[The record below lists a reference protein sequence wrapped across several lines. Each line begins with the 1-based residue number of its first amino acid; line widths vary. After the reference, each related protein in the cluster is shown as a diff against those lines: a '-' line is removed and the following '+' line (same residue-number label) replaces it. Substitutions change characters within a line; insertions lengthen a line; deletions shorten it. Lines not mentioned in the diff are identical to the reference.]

1 MNISASLNV
10 FRLITNPSLCL
21 PHSTVS
27 TFNQLPLPISKAFP
41 ASERGHKPDI
51 RAIVLDKDNCFA
63 RPKENVVY
71 EAYQDKFRALKAA
84 YPHSRLLI
92 VSNSAGTNSDPGYAG
107 AALLERNTGIPVL
120 RHSTKKPGCGSEILS
135 YFRNVPESG
144 VTEPSQIAIVGDRLF
159 TDVLMANM
167 MGSWSVWIRDGVVE
181 EKGLFTIIERRLAS
195 YLLKKDYSP
204 PMPSSQFE
212 S

>member
-21 PHSTVS
+21 PHATIP
-27 TFNQLPLPISKAFP
+27 TFNQLPVPISKAFP
-41 ASERGHKPDI
+41 ASEKGHRPDI

-71 EAYQDKFRALKAA
+71 EVYHDKFQALKAA

-92 VSNSAGTNSDPGYAG
+92 VSNSAGTNSDPGHAD

-120 RHSTKKPGCGSEILS
+120 RHSTKKPGCGHEILS
-135 YFRNVPESG
+135 YFRNIPEAG
-144 VTEPSQIAIVGDRLF
+144 VTEPGQITIVGDRLF

-167 MGSWSVWIRDGVVE
+167 MGSWSVWVRDGVVE
-181 EKGLFTIIERRLAS
+181 EKGLFTAMEKRLAG
-195 YLLKKDYSP
+195 YLLKKGYSP
-204 PMPSSQFE
+204 PTPSSQFE
-212 S
+212 G